1 MIQGLASLVR
11 VADRELGGVTRSKE
25 MNQVG
30 ESRGVELNLVDIP
43 SSNDEGQVLV
53 NEADVFSA
61 VINFQLVPSGRVQ
74 MNREARE
81 HIIDFFR

>member
-1 MIQGLASLVR
+1 MIQGLAGLVR
-11 VADRELGGVTRSKE
+11 LVEREPGGVTRRKK

-30 ESRGVELNLVDIP
+30 ESSGVELNLVD
-43 SSNDEGQVLV
+43 DHLEEDQALV

-61 VINFQLVPSGRVQ
+61 AINFQAVPSGRVQ
-74 MNREARE
+74 MDREARE